1 MPEKALC
8 PGVVMYNATI
18 RGLFELQQANQAMD
32 TFYRMISNDILAD
45 STSYAVIIDGLCDS
59 NKIEEAKR
67 FWKDTVWSSKI
78 NDSFV

>member
-1 MPEKALC
+1 
-8 PGVVMYNATI
+8 MYNATI